1 MRDCFILQHSAE
13 GVELTS
19 QVNQR
24 KFFVGEFEAPTLSQL
39 RSRLQQF
46 GPVPAAQENNAKR
59 TDDSDLQHAG
69 SDASSCVG
77 PGREAGW
84 DAEKPQASESDAALQ
99 EAVGAAHVSE
109 STKAGDDAA
118 FDELGAASMPSDAST
133 PQLGGLT
140 FSNIADNA
148 RSVHMDPANAG
159 SVFQVASQFNC
170 LEMVGPGE
178 RPEDGITQ
186 YFLDK
191 TQGPACAMACPAATL
206 FRNYFCP
213 VKSLLNEGQALEWSG
228 QLGGSPKQLDTTAS
242 VAKLVDNEKHKY
254 WKMSNGYLLPQTT
267 TAMRALGERLKTETV
282 ASGSGERVLLAEAVT
297 SSMRVG
303 VHWSTQTATPSNDRA
318 LRRAGSSSVGLAQP
332 FPQPPSQHRVCQVLC
347 SAVPVAY
354 AKATNSMDW
363 APFASVVLDSQ
374 YEATL
379 AVGALLALRSRTR
392 VKVFLT
398 RVGGGAFGNR
408 SAWIFKA
415 ITRALALFAAF
426 PLDVFLVHYMHVPT
440 TGDYVNLAAKY
451 PAARGAAEGRAGG
464 ARAKGGGEKRKP
476 ASVRGGKVG

>member
-1 MRDCFILQHSAE
+1 MSCMQTVAGLADNARRAGVRVFSFFPAYIASRGYYNRRRAEKHALSEGELLCFPSACAHAGTEIPGRHSAE

-191 TQGPACAMACPAATL
+191 TQGPGSSASCIHAFYAASIADFAHRKTACAMACPAATL

-213 VKSLLNEGQALEWSG
+213 VKRCAQLSASACAVRLPALEWSG

-282 ASGSGERVLLAEAVT
+282 ASGSGERVLLAEA
-297 SSMRVG
+297 G
-303 VHWSTQTATPSNDRA
+303 KLCPSRCADVEHAGRRA
-318 LRRAGSSSVGLAQP
+318 LEHPDSYTFQRQGPETSRIKQRGPGPAFS
-332 FPQPPSQHRVCQVLC
+332 
-347 SAVPVAY
+347 
-354 AKATNSMDW
+354 T
-363 APFASVVLDSQ
+363 AS
-374 YEATL
+374 
-379 AVGALLALRSRTR
+379 
-392 VKVFLT
+392 
-398 RVGGGAFGNR
+398 
-408 SAWIFKA
+408 
-415 ITRALALFAAF
+415 
-426 PLDVFLVHYMHVPT
+426 
-440 TGDYVNLAAKY
+440 
-451 PAARGAAEGRAGG
+451 
-464 ARAKGGGEKRKP
+464 
-476 ASVRGGKVG
+476 